1 MDLGNIYPNKA
12 FCDNFHMPKRVQI
25 FSFGEN
31 ILSSCNEHQK
41 KRRLCKKMRSS
52 PGDIALQIKYS
63 DCVNEWKRLLHQ
75 RQTAVEEKII
85 NANNIGA
92 FYVLPTALI
101 LVLLLTMLVIH
112 LLLVTVKLMFFN
124 TYFSS
129 VGSVDDGVSSV
140 CQNIELRSVLHS
152 RTIDVHDVLWCINR
166 LNGNSSCG
174 PDGISPVFFKE
185 LKHSLSWPL
194 AFIFNQ
200 LMPVYGAVPSD
211 YKPTLSRCTK
221 KVSLVRSRTTV
232 QFHSHVSRAS

>member
-75 RQTAVEEKII
+75 RLTAVEEKII

-92 FYVLPTALI
+92 FYRFVNRRIANRSNI
-101 LVLLLTMLVIH
+101 GVII
-112 LLLVTVKLMFFN
+112 
-124 TYFSS
+124 
-129 VGSVDDGVSSV
+129 DDAGHTLATS
-140 CQNIELRSVLHS
+140 
-152 RTIDVHDVLWCINR
+152 
-166 LNGNSSCG
+166 
-174 PDGISPVFFKE
+174 DGKANVF
-185 LKHSLSWPL
+185 
-194 AFIFNQ
+194 
-200 LMPVYGAVPSD
+200 
-211 YKPTLSRCTK
+211 
-221 KVSLVRSRTTV
+221 
-232 QFHSHVSRAS
+232 